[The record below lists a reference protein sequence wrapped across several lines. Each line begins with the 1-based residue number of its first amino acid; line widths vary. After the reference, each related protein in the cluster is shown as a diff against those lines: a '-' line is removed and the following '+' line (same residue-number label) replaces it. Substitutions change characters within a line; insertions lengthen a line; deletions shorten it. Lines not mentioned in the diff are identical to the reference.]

1 MAFFIGVELFID
13 LALGELF
20 TLFFSGFISST
31 LLPGGSELLLIYYIK
46 SNPENYWLYFIAVT
60 VGNSLGA
67 VLTYFMGYYF
77 YWGREKAQSKHQKAY
92 LFCHKYG
99 VYSLILSWLPIVGDL
114 LPLVAGWLK
123 LSIVKSILYIVTG
136 KALRY
141 ALIVTSTL
149 YFVY

>member
-1 MAFFIGVELFID
+1 MAFFIGVNLFFD
-13 LALGELF
+13 LALVELL
-20 TLFFSGFISST
+20 TLFFSAFISST

-46 SNPENYWLYFIAVT
+46 SNPESCWLYFLAAT
-60 VGNSLGA
+60 AGNSLGA
-67 VLTYFMGYYF
+67 LVTYFMGYYF
-77 YWGREKAQSKHQKAY
+77 YWGREKAKSKHQKAY
-92 LFCHKYG
+92 LFCQKYG

-123 LSIVKSILYIVTG
+123 LSIVKSIIYIVTG
-136 KALRY
+136 KTLRY